1 MSKFKGWWL
10 RQLFSHGWRWHV
22 QGCCKTVSAD
32 AGGGTIVANT
42 NEVAPANTFT
52 LPAHHRSRH
61 LSGERA
67 GGDLSPLCGVDK
79 GEVTSPSL

>member
-1 MSKFKGWWL
+1 MCKGVV
-10 RQLFSHGWRWHV
+10 RQSL
-22 QGCCKTVSAD
+22 QTLA
-32 AGGGTIVANT
+32 A
-42 NEVAPANTFT
+42 APPSPTRMKLPLQTNTFT